1 MSKLI
6 IFSFLILLSGKLLA
20 QNANYIVFEDNDRL
34 DTVQEGRFKLLSTH
48 VKLIR
53 GSKAEKRFDIF
64 NLYFS
69 PNSFRAFGL
78 DRKALVKGYSDF
90 RQIENDVLI
99 TLTPLTDS
107 LSFKTTKLKSDE
119 INNLHLVQWGDLL
132 QEAVT
137 SLCSSFSVNDISQEY
152 TFKPIKTKGYKML
165 IKRNNVYY
173 RVDSP
178 VLTEFYLID
187 VASYLFPD
195 GYHYGEINVAE
206 PSLTNYVTGPMIDSI
221 LRHNPS
227 GTKNGY
233 YPMETIS
240 RRTYLSS
247 YNKQDSCNIY
257 TYWAYPVGLN
267 GLSGIGRFQFIQGI
281 GIVNGT
287 YSSFFDKNF
296 IIHLENSLITP
307 FDDYNGPFMMK
318 IESVN
323 GMSLKE
329 LCQRIY
335 KRTLIIK

>member
-195 GYHYGEINVAE
+195 GYHYGEIN
-206 PSLTNYVTGPMIDSI
+206 
-221 LRHNPS
+221 
-227 GTKNGY
+227 
-233 YPMETIS
+233 
-240 RRTYLSS
+240 
-247 YNKQDSCNIY
+247 
-257 TYWAYPVGLN
+257 
-267 GLSGIGRFQFIQGI
+267 
-281 GIVNGT
+281 
-287 YSSFFDKNF
+287 
-296 IIHLENSLITP
+296 
-307 FDDYNGPFMMK
+307 
-318 IESVN
+318 
-323 GMSLKE
+323 
-329 LCQRIY
+329 
-335 KRTLIIK
+335 